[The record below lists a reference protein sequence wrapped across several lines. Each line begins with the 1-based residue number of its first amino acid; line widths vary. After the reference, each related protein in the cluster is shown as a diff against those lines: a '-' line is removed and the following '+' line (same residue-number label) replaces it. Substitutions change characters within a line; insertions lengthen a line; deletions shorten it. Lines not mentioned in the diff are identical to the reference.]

1 MYKLSI
7 HFGWNHF
14 IEISQKESTE
24 ESYKFLQD
32 SKNELLKAIQEGT
45 TMIPILNPAG
55 GSEMYIVV
63 SKIVSIE
70 LKKV

>member
-45 TMIPILNPAG
+45 TMIPILNPAE
-55 GSEMYIVV
+55 GSEIYVIV
-63 SKIVSIE
+63 SKIVNVE
-70 LKKV
+70 LKKI